1 MTRFR
6 RITRVPRLMLKAFVM
21 EGIETKQM
29 VQVFVRQGKDRLLRS
44 SNNPPTEEEK
54 QQAMAQLKDLPRF
67 IPFVMLLSMP
77 VPGVT
82 ESYVLLAVTLE
93 KLSGSRLTLL
103 PSNFRNVFRREK
115 NTHKGTAMQ
124 PVS

>member
-1 MTRFR
+1 MTKFR

-29 VQVFVRQGKDRLLRS
+29 VQVFVRQGKDRFMDS
-44 SNNPPTEEEK
+44 FDNPPTEQEK
-54 QQAMAQLKDLPRF
+54 QEAMAQLKDLPRF
-67 IPFVMLLSMP
+67 LPFVMLLSMP
-77 VPGVT
+77 LPGVT

-93 KLSGSRLTLL
+93 KLSGSRVTLL

-115 NTHKGTAMQ
+115 HSRKGTAMH
-124 PVS
+124 SAH

>member
-1 MTRFR
+1 
-6 RITRVPRLMLKAFVM
+6 M

-29 VQVFVRQGKDRLLRS
+29 VEVFVRQGKDRFMDS
-44 SNNPPTEEEK
+44 FDNPATEQEK
-54 QQAMAQLKDLPRF
+54 QEAMAQLKDLPRF
-67 IPFVMLLSMP
+67 LPFFMLLSMP

-93 KLSGSRLTLL
+93 KLSGSRVTLL

-115 NTHKGTAMQ
+115 HSRKGSGVHITH
-124 PVS
+124 